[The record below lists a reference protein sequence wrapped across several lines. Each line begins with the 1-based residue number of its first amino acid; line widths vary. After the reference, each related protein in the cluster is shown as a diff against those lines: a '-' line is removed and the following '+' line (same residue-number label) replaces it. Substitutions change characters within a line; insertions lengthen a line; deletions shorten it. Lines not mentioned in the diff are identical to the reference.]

1 MRAKVQHEWTRE
13 VNHRWRGDGDDCG
26 GGGKAT
32 SAYIDTRLLS
42 AVTFTRATPRPSL
55 AFPARKTGSKV
66 GKHECATSC
75 LCNAAALSAY
85 SYSVVAWRAVAA
97 RQAAPYNLS
106 LLTYHIYTSYTPTTS
121 TNNHSTR
128 LQRKSRRL
136 IETLRLLA
144 LTLKWVIGLRLV
156 KI

>member
-1 MRAKVQHEWTRE
+1 MSGPGKSIT
-13 VNHRWRGDGDDCG
+13 DGAVTVMTVG
-26 GGGKAT
+26 GRGGGKAT

-106 LLTYHIYTSYTPTTS
+106 LLTYNTVFTH
-121 TNNHSTR
+121 H
-128 LQRKSRRL
+128 
-136 IETLRLLA
+136 TLRLYLLNTVLLQTTTA
-144 LTLKWVIGLRLV
+144 QGFYV
-156 KI
+156 KVGA

>member
-1 MRAKVQHEWTRE
+1 MYVAGDEVLFLNTSESNESRGTNNIDEWTRK
-13 VNHRWRGDGDDCG
+13 VNHRWRGDGDEG
-26 GGGKAT
+26 GGEGGKAT

-85 SYSVVAWRAVAA
+85 S
-97 RQAAPYNLS
+97 
-106 LLTYHIYTSYTPTTS
+106 
-121 TNNHSTR
+121 
-128 LQRKSRRL
+128 
-136 IETLRLLA
+136 
-144 LTLKWVIGLRLV
+144 
-156 KI
+156 